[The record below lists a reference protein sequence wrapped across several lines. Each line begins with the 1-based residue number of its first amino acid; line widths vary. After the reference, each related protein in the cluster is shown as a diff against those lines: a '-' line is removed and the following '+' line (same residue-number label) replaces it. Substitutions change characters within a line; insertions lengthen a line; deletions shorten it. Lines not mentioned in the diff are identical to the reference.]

1 MLPAMTTVPSSNTV
15 RTLALAFAAT
25 LLSTTSG
32 PAQAA
37 SAPARAAPIATVTDF
52 AAAEAAIPKARTD
65 LHEHDY
71 SWNWRVAPDGKVAW
85 LVMHPSQLT
94 APAKEQQRDRLELLV
109 ADGAGGTPR
118 ATSLDAS
125 FCWGPGEHCGP
136 VWGSDGK
143 SLLVG
148 YHTEGTEF
156 VTDVRI
162 DRVRAG
168 AAPGTFLRETGAHL
182 LSIGQSRDGN
192 SVAVLLDAIY
202 PPRTSLCVCDRD
214 GKQLTT
220 MDLTGKGCRV
230 ASPSPD
236 GSQVAVVM
244 DNGLCV
250 VATRGGEP
258 RLLVATPK
266 GTMDTSCPQWLDD
279 GKAFVVA
286 VGGDVVLASVEKG
299 ELHRWTARDLGGPAV
314 TTVVTPGDTIGG
326 AVVTHE
332 SEATALDLLQHAGDA
347 PKRVHAEL
355 IWLDLR
361 DGSHARSRL
370 KPQRFASGRVLH
382 YVPRISELL
391 AACAR

>member
-1 MLPAMTTVPSSNTV
+1 MPVTRAAGCTIIGLTSPAIRLASPCSVRRGAVASSIAARDAGDRTAHATRRLHRAMLPAMTTVPSSNTV

-182 LSIGQSRDGN
+182 L
-192 SVAVLLDAIY
+192 
-202 PPRTSLCVCDRD
+202 
-214 GKQLTT
+214 
-220 MDLTGKGCRV
+220 
-230 ASPSPD
+230 
-236 GSQVAVVM
+236 
-244 DNGLCV
+244 
-250 VATRGGEP
+250 
-258 RLLVATPK
+258 
-266 GTMDTSCPQWLDD
+266 
-279 GKAFVVA
+279 
-286 VGGDVVLASVEKG
+286 
-299 ELHRWTARDLGGPAV
+299 
-314 TTVVTPGDTIGG
+314 
-326 AVVTHE
+326 
-332 SEATALDLLQHAGDA
+332 
-347 PKRVHAEL
+347 
-355 IWLDLR
+355 
-361 DGSHARSRL
+361 
-370 KPQRFASGRVLH
+370 
-382 YVPRISELL
+382 
-391 AACAR
+391 